1 MKINNTK
8 KHLLIICTAMIGL
21 TSYSQ
26 IDFEKG
32 YYIDNAGKRINCLI
46 RNVDWMKNPTDF
58 HFKLF
63 ENEKPQIIT
72 IDEVKEFGVLNSSKY
87 IRTIVDIDR
96 SQDYVG
102 KLSLR
107 KEPEYIKEKLF
118 LKVLV
123 EGKASLYSFED
134 ERVKKYF
141 FKINKLNIVQLV
153 FKKYKNQWNQIV
165 MNNEYKQQ
173 LWNNLSSTYNDQ
185 NYFKKVRYKKK
196 DLVNV
201 FIKYNAHFGGEIL
214 DFEHRKKKALFNLTL
229 RPGIKSSNL
238 ELQRGFSNLSGTNYD
253 NELSFRLGV
262 EAETIMPFNKNKW
275 SLLIELSYQYYKTEK
290 ILRADTTTPATVDYK
305 TMEIAFGARH
315 YMYLNE
321 NSKLF
326 LNGSYVLAIS
336 GNSKIDYGNGNYLE
350 LEKSS
355 NAAFGLGYNY
365 KNKYSLEFNY
375 NLERGLLSSRSSV
388 AVYNSFSVIFGYTLF

>member
-1 MKINNTK
+1 MKINDTK
-8 KHLLIICTAMIGL
+8 KLILIICMAMIGL

-26 IDFEKG
+26 IDFENG

-58 HFKLF
+58 HFKLSQ
-63 ENEKPQIIT
+63 NEKPQIIT
-72 IDEVKEFGVLNSSKY
+72 INEVKEFGILNISKY
-87 IRTIVDIDR
+87 IRTTVDIDR
-96 SQDYVG
+96 SQDYIG

-107 KEPEYIKEKLF
+107 KEPKYIKEQLF

-123 EGKASLYSFED
+123 EGKASLYSYED
-134 ERVKKYF
+134 DRIKKYF
-141 FKINKLNIVQLV
+141 FKTNVLDIKQLM
-153 FKKYKNQWNQIV
+153 FKKYKNQLNQIV
-165 MNNEYKQQ
+165 TNNEYKQQ
-173 LWNNLSSTYNDQ
+173 LWNNLSSAENDQ
-185 NYFKKVRYKKK
+185 NYFKKVKYKKK
-196 DLVNV
+196 ELINV
-201 FIKYNAHFGGEIL
+201 FIKYNAFFDGEIL
-214 DFEHRKKKALFNLTL
+214 DFEHIKKKDLFNLTL

-238 ELQRGFSNLSGTNYD
+238 KLQRAFSDLNGTNYD
-253 NELSFRLGV
+253 NELSFRFGV

-290 ILRADTTTPATVDYK
+290 ILRADTRTPATVDYK
-305 TMEIAFGARH
+305 TMEIAFGVRH

-326 LNGSYVLAIS
+326 LNGSYVLAVS
-336 GNSKIDYGNGNYLE
+336 NNSRIDYGDGYYLD

-355 NAAFGLGYNY
+355 NMAFGLGYNY
-365 KNKYSLEFNY
+365 KNKYNLEFNY

-388 AVYNSFSVIFGYTLF
+388 AIYNSFSVIFGYTLF